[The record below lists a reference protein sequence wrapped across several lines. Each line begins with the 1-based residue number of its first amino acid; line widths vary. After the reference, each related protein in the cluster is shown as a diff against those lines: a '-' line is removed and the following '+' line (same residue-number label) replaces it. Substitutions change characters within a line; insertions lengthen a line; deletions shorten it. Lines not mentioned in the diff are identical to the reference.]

1 MAVAVPQWADLGSN
15 RSVISGR
22 MTFLAQVVGW
32 LAFGVGV
39 VVLVVGW
46 WLDQPSVASL
56 IPGQVTMKA
65 NTAVG
70 IALTGIVVV
79 GVARGWNRWVPGST
93 AAVVLLIGVVTVLE
107 YVLGSSWSGL
117 DELLARERLNTVAT
131 AFPGRMGANTAV
143 DMVVMGTAGM
153 LLTLRKAPGVRQAL
167 AVVVVAVATVAI
179 LGYALQVPAMSG
191 HVVGV
196 ATRMALN
203 TSVLH
208 LLLGVALL
216 VVATDR
222 GWAKLFAS
230 PLAGGRIARVWTPA
244 LLIVVAIVSV
254 LARTIVDVISGNA
267 ALGQQLGLSMSTIA
281 VGAVMVILAG
291 RTDQLDQERLRE
303 AAIAVD
309 RSERLYRLGFDFSPV
324 GIALLDRAG
333 NFLDVNR
340 AFSALLGKPAQA
352 ITGGESIAT
361 VSEPSRVSMDSKI
374 LEQLF
379 SGDEQNASFETALL
393 AADGRSI
400 PVQWD
405 IARVDFARETVLFGH
420 VNDLTHERETQRCLE
435 EKNLELS
442 DLAERD
448 ALTGIL
454 NRRTFLDY
462 VQAALDRPAD
472 DGSPSM
478 CAVLFIDVDDFKRIN
493 DVFGHQVGDR
503 VLCAVADRLTRNT
516 KEGIDWIARVGGDEF
531 AVLLTGYSRLDVDAL
546 ARRLDACL
554 RDPFR
559 VAGVTLKS
567 SCSVGYAVA
576 DGSQL
581 DCEEF
586 MARADQNMYATRR
599 AGRGGLS
606 QKTDEL
612 REAIHTGQLVTHF
625 QPIWKIGQD
634 SHTVHAY
641 EALVR
646 WQHPEK
652 GLIPPHQFIGT
663 AEVSGLIHQLDM
675 WVGKDAMTRIG
686 AEPRLNLAVNCSAL
700 TLCVPGFA
708 GELLAAVSA
717 AGRDP
722 RSIIVELTESVEI
735 PESSQI
741 MNTLTE
747 LRREGIQIALDD
759 FGAGYAGLNNLRTL
773 PIDLVKIDRSL
784 IVSLAEDSREADHTE
799 HFLLGIR
806 QLTDAMG
813 TQVLAEGIETARQL
827 DLVQGLGFDY
837 AQGFFLGKPTCDP
850 SLGHLVVSSGR

>member
-1 MAVAVPQWADLGSN
+1 MAVSVPQWADLESN
-15 RSVISGR
+15 RSMIAGR
-22 MTFLAQVVGW
+22 MTFLAQVIGW

-39 VVLVVGW
+39 VVLLVGW

-79 GVARGWNRWVPGST
+79 GVARGWNRWVPGLT
-93 AAVVLLIGVVTVLE
+93 AAVVLLIGAGTVLE
-107 YVLGSSWSGL
+107 YVTSSSWSGL
-117 DELLARERLNTVAT
+117 DELLAQERLHTVAT

-143 DMVVMGTAGM
+143 DMVILGAAGL

-203 TSVLH
+203 TSVMH

-254 LARTIVDVISGNA
+254 LARTIVDVISGDA
-267 ALGQQLGLSMSTIA
+267 ALGQQLGLSMSTVA
-281 VGAVMVILAG
+281 VGAVMLILAG
-291 RTDQLDQERLRE
+291 RTDQLDQDRLRE

-333 NFLDVNR
+333 NFLEVNR
-340 AFSALLGKPAQA
+340 AFSALLGKPAQ
-352 ITGGESIAT
+352 IISGGESVAT
-361 VSEPSRVSMDSKI
+361 VSEPNRVSKDLEI

-379 SGDEQNASFETALL
+379 SGDEPNASFETALL
-393 AADGRSI
+393 ASDGRPI

-405 IARVDFARETVLFGH
+405 IGRVDFASGAVLFGH
-420 VNDLTHERETQRCLE
+420 VNDLTHERETQRCLQ

-442 DLAERD
+442 QLAERD
-448 ALTGIL
+448 VLTGIL

-462 VQAALDRPAD
+462 VQATLDKPAD

-503 VLCAVADRLTRNT
+503 FLCAVADRLTRNT
-516 KEGIDWIARVGGDEF
+516 KEGSGWVARVGGDEF
-531 AVLLTGYSRLDVDAL
+531 AMLLTGYPRAEVEAV

-554 RDPFR
+554 RDPIR
-559 VAGVTLKS
+559 VAGVTLKF
-567 SCSVGYAVA
+567 SCSIGYAVA
-576 DGSQL
+576 DGSLL

-586 MARADQNMYATRR
+586 MARSDQNMYATRR
-599 AGRGGLS
+599 AGREGLS
-606 QKTDEL
+606 QKTEEL
-612 REAIHTGQLVTHF
+612 REAIDAGQLVTHF
-625 QPIWKIGQD
+625 QPVWKLGQEN
-634 SHTVHAY
+634 HTLHAY

-652 GLIPPHQFIGT
+652 GLIPLHEFIST

-675 WVGKDAMTRIG
+675 WVGPDAMTRIG
-686 AEPRLNLAVNCSAL
+686 AESRLNLAVNCSAL

-741 MNTLTE
+741 MKTLTE

-759 FGAGYAGLNNLRTL
+759 FGAGYAGMNNLRTL
-773 PIDLVKIDRSL
+773 PIGVVKIDRSL
-784 IVSLAEDSREADHTE
+784 IVSLAADSQEADHTE

-813 TQVLAEGIETARQL
+813 TQVLAEGIETSRQL
-827 DLVQGLGFDY
+827 DLVQALGFDY
-837 AQGFFLGKPTCDP
+837 AQGFLLGRPTSEP
-850 SLGHLVVSSGR
+850 APGHPVVSLGR